1 VEQGEIQIRP
11 ALELDVITLLAW
23 KANPEV
29 HEFYGGLEEAGE
41 DFVRG
46 LWQEEWCLK
55 GIITKA
61 GVDVGYIQW
70 YRLTPEIEASCLLET
85 GPSYWGIDVLIGR
98 PELFGQGI
106 GTTAVRQLSDSL
118 LNDGEADIVIIDP
131 QARNDRG
138 VRSYLKAGF
147 SISHRLPSHEY
158 QDGIMHDVLLMVKT
172 KLSPRIRSSRR

>member
-1 VEQGEIQIRP
+1 VEHGEIQIRP
-11 ALELDVITLLAW
+11 ALDVDVNSLLAW
-23 KANPEV
+23 KAKPEV

-41 DFVRG
+41 EFVRS
-46 LWQEEWCLK
+46 LWREEWCLK
-55 GIITKA
+55 GIIAKA

-70 YRLTPEIEASCLLET
+70 YRLSPEIEASCLLEA
-85 GPSYWGIDVLIGR
+85 GPRYWGIDVLLGL

-118 LNDGEADIVIIDP
+118 LNDGEADIVTIDP

-158 QDGIMHDVLLMVKT
+158 QDGIWYDVLLMTKT
-172 KLSPRIRSSRR
+172 KPTLRNL